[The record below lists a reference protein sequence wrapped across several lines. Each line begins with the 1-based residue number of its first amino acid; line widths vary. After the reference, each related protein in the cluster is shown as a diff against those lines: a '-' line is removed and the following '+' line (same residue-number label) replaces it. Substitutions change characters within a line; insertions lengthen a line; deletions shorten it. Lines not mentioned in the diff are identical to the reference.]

1 MIRSFDSLDRFT
13 VGTVGMPGERTF
25 YLQIRSGNTLLS
37 FSLEKSQV
45 SVLSERL
52 RQMVKEIKVT
62 NPLLSHIEK
71 SRDSLPLDT
80 PIEDEFRVGSMAIFF
95 DSENEKIQLD
105 LRELNQNS
113 DDEEDDDLFE
123 GDDVEV
129 VRLFITVSQALTFA
143 ARSELILNAGRAQC
157 PFCGFPINPTG
168 HICSRANG
176 YRR

>member
-1 MIRSFDSLDRFT
+1 MIRTFDSLDRFT

-25 YLQIRSGNTLLS
+25 YIQFRASNALLS

-45 SVLSERL
+45 AVLSERL
-52 RQMVKEIKVT
+52 RHMVKEIKAT
-62 NPLLSHIEK
+62 NPLLAHIEK
-71 SRDSLPLDT
+71 SKDSLPLDT

-95 DSENEKIQLD
+95 DSDSEKIQLD

-113 DDEEDDDLFE
+113 DEEEDDDLFE
-123 GDDVEV
+123 DGDVEI
-129 VRLFITVSQALTFA
+129 VRLFITIGQALTFS
-143 ARSELILNAGRAQC
+143 ARSELILGAGRAQC

-168 HICSRANG
+168 HICARANG